1 MKRLQTT
8 LRLLAAI
15 FFVVAGTLHFVKPDL
30 YRQIIP
36 PFLPAAQLLVVVSGI
51 AEIAGGLGLL
61 LAPMRR
67 AAGWGLIA
75 LLIAVFPANVY
86 MALHA
91 EQFHITPWLLWARLP
106 LQAVFIAWVWWAGI
120 QHAPRGRNGSQ
131 SVNSTEVWK
140 GR

>member
-1 MKRLQTT
+1 MKRRQTII
-8 LRLLAAI
+8 RLLAAI

-36 PFLPAAQLLVVVSGI
+36 PFLPEPQLLVMVSGI

-61 LAPMRR
+61 LAPVRR

-106 LQAVFIAWVWWAGI
+106 LQAVFIAWVWWVGI
-120 QHAPRGRNGSQ
+120 QHAPRDLDGS
-131 SVNSTEVWK
+131 
-140 GR
+140 